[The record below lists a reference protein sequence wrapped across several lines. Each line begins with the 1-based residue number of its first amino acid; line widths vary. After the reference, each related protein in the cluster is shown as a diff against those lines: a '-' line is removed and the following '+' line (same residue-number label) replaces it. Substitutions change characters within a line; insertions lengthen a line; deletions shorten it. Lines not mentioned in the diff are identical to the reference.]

1 MGKSKVCEV
10 GVYTLLI
17 LQASPMMGEMHH
29 APEENGMTDVWIMT
43 KMCHVIV
50 NSPTVT
56 ASSPFIVKLHI
67 YMYLFIVTESMRLPY
82 QKTD

>member
-1 MGKSKVCEV
+1 
-10 GVYTLLI
+10 
-17 LQASPMMGEMHH
+17 MMGEMHN
-29 APEENGMTDVWIMT
+29 APEENGMTDVWITM

-67 YMYLFIVTESMRLPY
+67 YVYLFIVTENMRLPD